1 LTCKRR
7 GELRGG
13 GEGKGRCL
21 HAICLEA
28 DVVDVVD
35 RVNIAAREDVSEK
48 RSLTSLT
55 PTNRGDL
62 TALSRHETGSNG
74 DKPGLEPVP
83 IRLPPWRQIGSVI

>member
-1 LTCKRR
+1 MTCKRR

-55 PTNRGDL
+55 PEIRGDL
-62 TALSRHETGSNG
+62 SHLSRRIT
-74 DKPGLEPVP
+74 PGFLLLMRSW
-83 IRLPPWRQIGSVI
+83 RLPTTEICFY